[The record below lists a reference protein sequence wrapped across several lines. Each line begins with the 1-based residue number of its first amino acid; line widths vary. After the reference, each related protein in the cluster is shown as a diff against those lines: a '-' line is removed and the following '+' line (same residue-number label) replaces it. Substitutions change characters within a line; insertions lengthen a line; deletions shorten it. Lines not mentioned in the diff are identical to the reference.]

1 MSNPERL
8 RILGLLRNKGEQ
20 TVGQICSML
29 DMAPGSVSYHL
40 RRLEKAGLAERSPR
54 PGGDKRQSWW
64 KACDP
69 AVRTPTDP
77 ADTSDE
83 AIAIG
88 LKQAIGTSY
97 VNAYTRYLQHLAECP
112 RDWRRHEI
120 GFDTVLEMTP
130 AEMEELEKDLNEL
143 ITRWT
148 ERTSPQSRP
157 SSPNEGRR
165 QVLVTIQGF
174 AWQP

>member
-1 MSNPERL
+1 MRL
-8 RILGLLRNKGEQ
+8 RLIRCRETWITG
-20 TVGQICSML
+20 S
-29 DMAPGSVSYHL
+29 APLFLSPP
-40 RRLEKAGLAERSPR
+40 LE
-54 PGGDKRQSWW
+54 
-64 KACDP
+64 
-69 AVRTPTDP
+69 
-77 ADTSDE
+77 
-83 AIAIG
+83 
-88 LKQAIGTSY
+88 Y

-130 AEMEELEKDLNEL
+130 EEMEELEKDLNEL